1 MKNKTLGNKL
11 FKSGKIIVAVAGI
24 SIISASA
31 VMPALS
37 TATADSRTFKY
48 DNSAFNWVANDQKT
62 VDKNIKS
69 QGITSINDLSNYR
82 VVWGDTLTVIANHF
96 HTTPEEL
103 KNKFNIANVD
113 FIVAGYE
120 LRNQSQFNNIGQSLL
135 SSGKESGNTSTRGTY
150 LNKNSNG
157 SSFSGAPD
165 STRYLTQKI
174 GSKAVIDSQQS
185 KVRVVSNK
193 GAADKAAADQAA
205 ADQAAADKAAAD
217 KAAADKA
224 AADKAAADKAAA
236 DKAAADQA
244 AADQAAAD
252 KAAADKAAADKAA
265 ADQAAADKA
274 AADKAAADKAAADKA
289 AADKAAADKAAADK
303 AAADQA
309 AADKAA
315 ADKAAADK
323 AAADQAAAD
332 KAAADKAAADQ
343 AAADKAAADQAAADQ
358 AAADQAAADK
368 AAADQAAADKA
379 AADKAAADKA
389 AADKA
394 AADKAAADKAAADQA
409 AADKAAA
416 DQAAADKA
424 AADKAAADQAAADK
438 AAADKAAADQ
448 AAADKAA
455 ADQAAADQAAADKAA
470 ADQAAADKAAADKA
484 AADKAAADKAAADK
498 AAADKA
504 AADQAAADKAA
515 ADKAAAD
522 KAAADKAAADKAAAD
537 KAAADKAAAD
547 KAAADKAAADKAAA
561 DKAAADQ
568 AAADK
573 AAADKAAADKAAAD
587 KAAADQAAA
596 KVNMNL
602 LASGTDT
609 IGKYA
614 QKLYVSFSGFESRPM
629 TITGIKV
636 LDGSGVTTVYT
647 KEQLED
653 MGVNVN
659 LASGQGLQGVHVD
672 LPSQNSSKGWDTSNL
687 TVSLDVQLANEQTS
701 TVTTKVVPSPS
712 SGSDDESSAPI
723 NMNLLASGTDT
734 IGKYAQ
740 KLYISFSGFESRPMT
755 IIGIKVL
762 DGSGVT
768 TVYTKEQLE
777 DMGVNVNL
785 ASGQGLQGVRVD
797 LPSQNSSKGWDTS
810 NLTVSLDVQL
820 ANEQTSTVTTKV
832 VPSPSSGS
840 DDESSAPINMNL
852 LASGTDTIG
861 KYAQKLY
868 VSFSG
873 FESRPMTITG
883 IKVLDG
889 SGVTTVYT
897 KEQLED
903 MGVNVNLASGQGLQG
918 VHVDLPS
925 QNSSKVWDT
934 SNLTVSLNVQLA
946 NEQTSTV
953 TTKVVPSPSSE
964 EDSIPVITQ
973 NSVVYSNGDSFRSVG
988 GVSTDYESFTMYSN
1002 STTAWFTPYPSYTLK
1017 AFANKNGIITEFNAD
1032 GSISNVYYNQAYDK
1046 SNLS

>member
-236 DKAAADQA
+236 DKAAADKA

-265 ADQAAADKA
+265 ADQ
-274 AADKAAADKAAADKA
+274 A

-368 AAADQAAADKA
+368 AAADQ
-379 AADKAAADKA
+379 
-389 AADKA
+389 
-394 AADKAAADKAAADQA
+394 
-409 AADKAAA
+409 
-416 DQAAADKA
+416 
-424 AADKAAADQAAADK
+424 
-438 AAADKAAADQ
+438 
-448 AAADKAA
+448 
-455 ADQAAADQAAADKAA
+455 
-470 ADQAAADKAAADKA
+470 
-484 AADKAAADKAAADK
+484 
-498 AAADKA
+498 
-504 AADQAAADKAA
+504 
-515 ADKAAAD
+515 
-522 KAAADKAAADKAAAD
+522 
-537 KAAADKAAAD
+537 
-547 KAAADKAAADKAAA
+547 
-561 DKAAADQ
+561 
-568 AAADK
+568 
-573 AAADKAAADKAAAD
+573 
-587 KAAADQAAA
+587 AAADQAAA

-740 KLYISFSGFESRPMT
+740 KLYVSFSGFESRPMT
-755 IIGIKVL
+755 ITGIKVL

-785 ASGQGLQGVRVD
+785 ASGQGLQGVHVD

-852 LASGTDTIG
+852 LASGTDTTG

-973 NSVVYSNGDSFRSVG
+973 NSVVYSNGDSFC
-988 GVSTDYESFTMYSN
+988 
-1002 STTAWFTPYPSYTLK
+1002 SYTENPDR
-1017 AFANKNGIITEFNAD
+1017 F
-1032 GSISNVYYNQAYDK
+1032 ISRA
-1046 SNLS
+1046 

>member
-193 GAADKAAADQAA
+193 GAADKAAADKAAADQAA

-252 KAAADKAAADKAA
+252 K
-265 ADQAAADKA
+265 AAADKA

-332 KAAADKAAADQ
+332 KAAADKAAAD
-343 AAADKAAADQAAADQ
+343 
-358 AAADQAAADK
+358 
-368 AAADQAAADKA
+368 
-379 AADKAAADKA
+379 
-389 AADKA
+389 
-394 AADKAAADKAAADQA
+394 KAAADKAAADQ
-409 AADKAAA
+409 
-416 DQAAADKA
+416 
-424 AADKAAADQAAADK
+424 
-438 AAADKAAADQ
+438 
-448 AAADKAA
+448 
-455 ADQAAADQAAADKAA
+455 
-470 ADQAAADKAAADKA
+470 
-484 AADKAAADKAAADK
+484 AAADKAAADK

-587 KAAADQAAA
+587 KAAADKAAADKAAADKAAADQAAA
-596 KVNMNL
+596 KV
-602 LASGTDT
+602 
-609 IGKYA
+609 
-614 QKLYVSFSGFESRPM
+614 
-629 TITGIKV
+629 
-636 LDGSGVTTVYT
+636 
-647 KEQLED
+647 
-653 MGVNVN
+653 
-659 LASGQGLQGVHVD
+659 
-672 LPSQNSSKGWDTSNL
+672 
-687 TVSLDVQLANEQTS
+687 
-701 TVTTKVVPSPS
+701 
-712 SGSDDESSAPI
+712 
-723 NMNLLASGTDT
+723 
-734 IGKYAQ
+734 
-740 KLYISFSGFESRPMT
+740 
-755 IIGIKVL
+755 
-762 DGSGVT
+762 
-768 TVYTKEQLE
+768 
-777 DMGVNVNL
+777 
-785 ASGQGLQGVRVD
+785 
-797 LPSQNSSKGWDTS
+797 
-810 NLTVSLDVQL
+810 
-820 ANEQTSTVTTKV
+820 
-832 VPSPSSGS
+832 
-840 DDESSAPINMNL
+840 NMNL